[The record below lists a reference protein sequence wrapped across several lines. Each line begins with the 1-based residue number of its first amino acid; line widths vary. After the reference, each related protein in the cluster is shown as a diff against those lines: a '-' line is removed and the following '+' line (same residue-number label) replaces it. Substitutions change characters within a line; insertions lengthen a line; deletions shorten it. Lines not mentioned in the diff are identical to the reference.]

1 MLYYVYFS
9 DGGVPK
15 TGLTPTWESL
25 VTADN
30 GTDKSG
36 SAPVVTEVGGGWYK
50 FTIVYG
56 TVPWDVTGED
66 LVGVIDGGSS
76 LYDADRYK
84 PISITKRGLGLN
96 AIMSDITSES
106 TALSVAMVA
115 ALMADTGITA
125 GGTWTFEKIMKIMV
139 AWIVGD
145 CEDKLGESGT
155 YQLTDPDDG
164 STVILEFKLGATTP
178 QKTVTIL

>member
-9 DGGVPK
+9 DGGVPE

-25 VTADN
+25 VTAEN

-36 SAPVVTEVGGGWYK
+36 SAPAITEVGVGWYK
-50 FTIVYG
+50 FAITYDAA
-56 TVPWDVTGED
+56 PWDVETED

-76 LYDADRYK
+76 LVDADRYK

-106 TALSVAMVA
+106 TALSVAMVT

-125 GGTWTFEKIMKIMV
+125 GGTWTYEKIMKVMV
-139 AWIVGD
+139 AWMAGD
-145 CEDKLGESGT
+145 WKDKSGVSGT
-155 YQLTDPDDG
+155 YQIIDPDDG
-164 STVILEFKLGATTP
+164 STVILEITPGATSP
-178 QKTVTIL
+178 QKTVVIL